1 VTIKPYATV
10 IAFAGGVAWSA
21 VALADGGY
29 YSGSLGARA
38 TGRGGAF
45 TARAD
50 DLSAVAYNPAGLTN
64 VEGTQAELGNLIS
77 YNAYSYTRATTIDY
91 GQSNAPQVSFAKVD
105 NGKPWQAL
113 DPMIGVV
120 SHLGRRDWAFA
131 LAAYAPPGTSN
142 LAFPLGGGQRYMMVD
157 REAMIL
163 KYVGAVAW
171 KYQDV
176 FGVGATAE
184 WIHVPRLRYSL
195 VIDGTTFAAA
205 ANPVSSTFDMRAT
218 MKGSS
223 LFTFNA
229 VLGAW
234 FRPTPSL
241 MFGVSGQVVPANIVT
256 KSTLDIQ
263 PLDNSRGWGDVVLT
277 RDGLANDVTLTLPLP
292 LIGRAGGRYRHLSG
306 GREVWDVELD
316 VEYTTWSRV
325 KRFTVDT
332 HGLQAN
338 YAGQTVTINQINIEK
353 HWRDTVGIKLGG
365 DWRVLP
371 SRLAL
376 RAGAYYESAVA
387 DPAYANVDFTGAA
400 QYGGALGASV
410 YFGSME
416 IVVAYMLKLQPNV
429 SVSESDAR
437 VYQQVPA
444 SACLPPYT
452 DTTKCNP
459 NFLGQSSPAINAGSY
474 SASSHFL
481 SLNAVYRYGL

>member
-1 VTIKPYATV
+1 MKPYATV
-10 IAFAGGVAWSA
+10 IAFAGGVACSA
-21 VALADGGY
+21 VVLADGGY

-91 GQSNAPQVSFAKVD
+91 GQSGAPSVSFAKVE
-105 NGKPWQAL
+105 NAKPWQAL

-120 SHLGRRDWAFA
+120 SHLGRKDWAFA

-142 LAFPLGGGQRYMMVD
+142 LDFPLGGGQRYMMVA

-163 KYVGAVAW
+163 KYVGSVAW

-184 WIHVPRLRYSL
+184 WIHVPRLEYSL
-195 VIDGTTFAAA
+195 VIDGTTFAQA

-223 LFTFNA
+223 LFTFNG

-234 FRPTPSL
+234 YRPLPSL

-256 KSTLDIQ
+256 KSTLDIV
-263 PLDNSRGWGDVVLT
+263 PLDNTRDWGAVVLT
-277 RDGLANDVTLTLPLP
+277 RNGQLANDVKVTLPLP
-292 LIGRAGGRYRHLSG
+292 LVGRAGGRYRHLSG
-306 GREVWDVELD
+306 GREVWDLELD
-316 VEYTTWSRV
+316 VEYVTWSRV
-325 KRFTVDT
+325 KRFTIDT
-332 HGLQAN
+332 NGLHAN
-338 YAGQTVTINQINIEK
+338 YAGQNPTINQINIEK
-353 HWRDTVGIKLGG
+353 HWRDTVGVKLGG
-365 DWRVLP
+365 DYNVLP
-371 SRLAL
+371 GRLDL
-376 RAGAYYESAVA
+376 RAGVYYESAVA
-387 DPAYANVDFTGAA
+387 DPAYANVDFAAAA

-410 YFGSME
+410 YFGRME
-416 IVVAYMLKLQPNV
+416 ILAAYMLKLQPAV
-429 SVSESDAR
+429 SVSEGDAR

-452 DTTKCNP
+452 DTTNCNP
-459 NFLGQSSPAINAGSY
+459 NYLGQSSPAINAGSY
-474 SASSHFL
+474 HASSHFL
-481 SLNAVYRYGL
+481 SLNVVYRYGL